1 MEQLCGSNDLQNDCL
16 YFNKYLECPWTH
28 GSLTISL
35 VMHTAYQLRSC
46 PSKIWRTKLL
56 IWSSCWRF
64 RDPSPPKKHHDC
76 DVMWYA
82 RLAAVAKT
90 QKSLYWDCIIKGFI
104 INSCRS
110 WRFDAWKIHMVII
123 SATIRRIKTAISKII
138 NQLYGHWTFIYRE
151 LTPKTHS
158 DHYSN
163 GSGNHL
169 RLIK

>member
-1 MEQLCGSNDLQNDCL
+1 MEQLCGSTDLQNDCL

-35 VMHTAYQLRSC
+35 VMHTAYRLRSF
-46 PSKIWRTKLL
+46 PSTIWGTKLL

-90 QKSLYWDCIIKGFI
+90 QNSLYCDCIIKGFI

-110 WRFDAWKIHMVII
+110 LWFDEWWKIHMVII
-123 SATIRRIKTAISKII
+123 ISATISRIKAATGKAKII
-138 NQLYGHWTFIYRE
+138 NQL
-151 LTPKTHS
+151 
-158 DHYSN
+158 
-163 GSGNHL
+163 
-169 RLIK
+169 